1 MCTIV
6 GVTTVPEL
14 RVGPCVLGPCL
25 IYCETIL
32 PLPLL
37 LPESLSGPRR
47 ALRRRPQ
54 GPPDPRPQVS
64 PQVLSVCVSSLAFG
78 VRCLTYMYI
87 DFGAASCSRSM
98 DLSVRM

>member
-37 LPESLSGPRR
+37 LPVGTQK
-47 ALRRRPQ
+47 RPAA
-54 GPPDPRPQVS
+54 PPAGTP
-64 PQVLSVCVSSLAFG
+64 
-78 VRCLTYMYI
+78 
-87 DFGAASCSRSM
+87 
-98 DLSVRM
+98 